1 MAVSQLETT
10 PTAGRGCTRA
20 RAPCVARAISCVDTR
35 RTGDAQLTLSVRF
48 RGRELR
54 VRRPP
59 QPPPRRHPLGHRL
72 RDDGMD
78 LNVDLN

>member
-10 PTAGRGCTRA
+10 PTAGRECTRA

-54 VRRPP
+54 ARRPFGSL
-59 QPPPRRHPLGHRL
+59 RRAPSSLGT
-72 RDDGMD
+72 DG
-78 LNVDLN
+78 